1 MQRLDACTDFKYNAI
16 QTQVIMKQQQSLEVR
31 PTSSLMKREDS
42 DRETELKAINR
53 ILDRRYEMLVQ
64 LS

>member
-1 MQRLDACTDFKYNAI
+1 MGRACIDFKYDVI
-16 QTQVIMKQQQSLEVR
+16 QIQVIMKQQQNPKVR
-31 PTSSLMKREDS
+31 PTSSLVTREDS